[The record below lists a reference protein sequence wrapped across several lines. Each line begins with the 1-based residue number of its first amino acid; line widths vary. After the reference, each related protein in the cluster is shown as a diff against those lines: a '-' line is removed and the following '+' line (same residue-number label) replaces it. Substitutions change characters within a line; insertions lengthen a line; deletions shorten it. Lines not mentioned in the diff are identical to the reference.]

1 MLVCRV
7 FSYSF
12 NNLNTHQ
19 HTHILYSQ
27 IAALIASFTFIMFFL
42 FFLLAAIS
50 HSLGLP
56 TLTRRRDSP
65 FTLVIV
71 SIETS
76 YLYTLTGSVPSQLA
90 YHPATGTV
98 KRRYTPHI
106 STARHSQKQGP
117 KPKPD

>member
-56 TLTRRRDSP
+56 TLTSRRDSP
-65 FTLVIV
+65 FTIDQALYAGSSRSCLWSSAVIFPPMHV
-71 SIETS
+71 AHFIT
-76 YLYTLTGSVPSQLA
+76 
-90 YHPATGTV
+90 
-98 KRRYTPHI
+98 
-106 STARHSQKQGP
+106 
-117 KPKPD
+117 